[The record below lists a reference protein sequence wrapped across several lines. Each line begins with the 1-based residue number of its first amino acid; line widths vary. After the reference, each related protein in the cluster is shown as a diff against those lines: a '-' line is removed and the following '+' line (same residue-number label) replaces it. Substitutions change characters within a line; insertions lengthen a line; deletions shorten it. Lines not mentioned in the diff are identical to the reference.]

1 MVMDG
6 MSASQ
11 VSQKLGVSEG
21 LLYKW
26 KQRQVEALQDSHSAI
41 DAQALVA
48 ENQQLRKQLQRAEK
62 INEILK
68 KRWGTLRRRNVR
80 CDTSHEVS
88 SDQDTGVFDRD

>member
-1 MVMDG
+1 MSRKSYSKEFKESSVRLMVMDG

-11 VSQKLGVSEG
+11 VSQRLGVSEG

-26 KQRQVEALQDSHSAI
+26 KQQQVKALQVSPSGL

-48 ENQQLRKQLQRAEK
+48 ENEHLRKQLQRAEK

-68 KRWGTLRRRNVR
+68 KTVGYFAEQPL
-80 CDTSHEVS
+80 
-88 SDQDTGVFDRD
+88 

>member
-1 MVMDG
+1 MSRKSYSKEFKVSAVRMMIMDG

-26 KQRQVEALQDSHSAI
+26 KQQQVGAMSVSDS
-41 DAQALVA
+41 DLDPQALVS
-48 ENQQLRKQLQRAEK
+48 ENEQLRKQLARAEK

-68 KRWGTLRRRNVR
+68 KRWRSLRSTRN
-80 CDTSHEVS
+80 EI
-88 SDQDTGVFDRD
+88 